1 VNDYSPGV
9 AMYLL
14 AFVLIS
20 ASDLRFRIIPKGLNL
35 ALVVTTSTYLLIA
48 GNRTLLLASLIA
60 FLSYA
65 LLHRLTR
72 GGVGYGDVRL
82 APAAIDFYVSTP
94 TGPLT
99 IHLLAWVFAGLV
111 LLMKKHSSSS
121 LPFAPFLL
129 SATIIINH
137 L

>member
-1 VNDYSPGV
+1 LTDYSVGV
-9 AMYLL
+9 FSYFL

-20 ASDLRFRIIPKGLNL
+20 ATDLKFRIIPKGLNL
-35 ALVVTTSTYLLIA
+35 ALVATTSIYLMIA
-48 GNRTLLLASLIA
+48 GKATLLVASLIA
-60 FLSYA
+60 FQIYA
-65 LLHRLTR
+65 LLYRLTK

-82 APAAIDFYVSTP
+82 APAVIDFYAGTP
-94 TGPLT
+94 TGLLT
-99 IHLLAWVFAGLV
+99 IHLLAWVFAGFV
-111 LLMKKHSSSS
+111 LLIKKDSSSS

>member
-9 AMYLL
+9 VIYFFAL
-14 AFVLIS
+14 VLIS

-35 ALVVTTSTYLLIA
+35 ALVVTTSTYLMIA
-48 GNRTLLLASLIA
+48 GNGTLLLASLIA

-82 APAAIDFYVSTP
+82 APVAIDFYGSTP
-94 TGPLT
+94 NGPLT

-111 LLMKKHSSSS
+111 LLLKKHSSSS